1 MTIEMKLN
9 DIRDHL
15 DELMEAFTDER
26 NYVTKQQY
34 TDTTVVITGVEDKFQ
49 MKMIAQKIYQLNDEN
64 RERMFKYMNTHA
76 LKDYLLYLTLQS
88 EDIEDT
94 EDIEYIKSI
103 EPKEETFIEFNT
115 EDNYVVIVD
124 PHLTDSFGDSIAAK
138 ITLIDMT
145 KQELHS
151 ISLVLLIMGEA
162 KIEKQNDEYI
172 N

>member
-1 MTIEMKLN
+1 MIIEMKLN
-9 DIRDHL
+9 DIRDYL
-15 DELMEAFTDER
+15 DELMEAFTDKR
-26 NYVTKQQY
+26 NYTVKWQP
-34 TDTTVVITGVEDKFQ
+34 TDTTVIISGAENKFQ

-88 EDIEDT
+88 EDF
-94 EDIEYIKSI
+94 EDIEDIKSI

-115 EDNYVVIVD
+115 EDNYVIIVD
-124 PHLTDSFGDSIAAK
+124 PHLTDLFGDSIAAK
-138 ITLIDMT
+138 ITLIDMA

-151 ISLVLLIMGEA
+151 ISLVLLIMS
-162 KIEKQNDEYI
+162 KSKVEKQNNEYI